1 MTTAVCELCGLP
13 LRYGAV
19 SHRINDA
26 SLEFCCHGCRM
37 VYTMLLESTEVDDP
51 ARFRETDL
59 YRQCVA
65 AGVIPASEAD
75 LRRLREREKQAPHAT
90 GIPVKSEDTAPDLS
104 GTLSLDLIVD
114 GMWCTACAW
123 VIEAA
128 LSRLGGVQEATC
140 HFSTDRLHCRYRPNR
155 LAPDQIRKAVARL
168 GYGTREPDTG
178 DAARHAQR
186 RELIRLTITA
196 LLSANV
202 MMLSWALYAG
212 FFTTLSSDAVSKIS
226 LPIVAM
232 AAIVFIY
239 GGGPMLR
246 KAWFGLVHRAPG
258 METLVGM
265 AAGCA
270 FGYSL
275 FNWLTGSIHLY
286 FDTAS
291 MLITLVLLGK
301 VLEQQAKGRVRRDL
315 DRFFALQPAK
325 VRLITDRWATGRYVA
340 IGQLAPGD
348 RFAVEADEIVPADGR
363 VESGTASLD
372 ESSLTGEPRP
382 VTVKVGDPVKSGARL
397 LHGRVVARAEKVGG
411 DTILG
416 RMIAIMTRSLEQKS
430 AYEGRTDRMLKWFV
444 PLILTLAGGTGLF
457 CFLSGGTIN
466 QAMVR
471 AVTVM
476 VISCPCALGV
486 AIPMARL
493 AGISLAGRMGIL
505 VREIEAFER
514 ADTVDTLV
522 FDKTGT
528 LTHGRWQLCGI
539 DCQPG
544 HDPATITAWAAGL
557 ERGSDHEIARSISTY
572 ARLQSIAA
580 AEVADITIHPD
591 GIQGRLDE
599 FNLRI
604 GKRGF
609 ARGPATV
616 PDETGD
622 GSDGT
627 LTSRV
632 FLSVDN
638 RPAATLIFGDAVR
651 PSVPAMV
658 DRLRQAAVDLH
669 LVSGDDDAATG
680 AVAEALGLSRAR
692 GGLLPA
698 DKADYIDRLNAR
710 GRQVAMVGDGVNDAA
725 AMVRAALSVAVHSG
739 AGLAKEAAHITL
751 MRGDPAQLLDF
762 FPLSRR
768 VNRKVD
774 QNLWCAWIYNLI
786 SIPVAMSGLLT
797 PLVAATAM
805 LLSSL
810 TVIGNTLLLV
820 RRG

>member
-1 MTTAVCELCGLP
+1 MMPANCDLCGLS

-19 SHRINDA
+19 SHRINDV
-26 SLEFCCHGCRM
+26 SLKFCCQGCRM
-37 VYTMLLESTEVDDP
+37 VYTMLLESTGENDP
-51 ARFRETDL
+51 ARFKKTDL

-65 AGVIPASEAD
+65 SGVIPAGEDD
-75 LRRLREREKQAPHAT
+75 LRRIHGEQAQAPR
-90 GIPVKSEDTAPDLS
+90 PSPAPAQRETSAQDLS
-104 GTLSLDLIVD
+104 GTLALDLAID

-123 VIEAA
+123 VIEKAV
-128 LSRLGGVQEATC
+128 SRLAGVTEAAC
-140 HFSTDRLHCRYRPNR
+140 HFSTDRLRCRYRPDR
-155 LAPDQIRKAVARL
+155 VAPDQIRKAVTRL
-168 GYGTREPDTG
+168 GYGIRESDAN
-178 DAARHAQR
+178 DAARR
-186 RELIRLTITA
+186 RELIRLVISA

-212 FFTTLSSDAVSKIS
+212 FFTTLSTEAVSKIS

-232 AAIVFIY
+232 AAVVFVY
-239 GGGPMLR
+239 GGGPILR

-270 FGYSL
+270 FVYSL

-286 FDTAS
+286 FDTAC

-301 VLEQQAKGRVRRDL
+301 VLEQQARGRVRRDL
-315 DRFFALQPAK
+315 DCFFALQPAK
-325 VRLITDRWATGRYVA
+325 VRLITNRWPAGRYVA

-348 RFAVEADEIVPADGR
+348 RFSVGAGEIVPADGR
-363 VESGTASLD
+363 VESGTATLD

-382 VTVKVGDPVKSGARL
+382 AAVSTGDLVKNGTRVMD
-397 LHGRVVARAEKVGG
+397 GRVVATAEKIG
-411 DTILG
+411 DDTVLG
-416 RMIAIMTRSLEQKS
+416 RMIAIMALSLEQKS
-430 AYEGRTDRMLKWFV
+430 GFQGQTDRMLRWFV
-444 PLILTLAGGTGLF
+444 PTVLALAGGTGLF
-457 CFLSGGTIN
+457 WVMAGLPGN
-466 QAMVR
+466 QAVVR

-493 AGISLAGRMGIL
+493 AGVSLAGRRGIL

-514 ADTVDTLV
+514 ADAIDTLV

-544 HDPATITAWAAGL
+544 HDPATIAAWAAGL
-557 ERGSDHEIARSISTY
+557 ERGSDHEIARSILAY
-572 ARLQSIAA
+572 ARVQGIAA
-580 AEVADITIHPD
+580 AEITDISVHPD

-599 FNLRI
+599 ATLRI

-609 ARGPATV
+609 APGPATFS
-616 PDETGD
+616 DRAGE

-632 FLSVDN
+632 FLSADN
-638 RPAATLIFGDAVR
+638 RPAATLIFGDAIR

-658 DRLRQAAVDLH
+658 DRLKQAGVNLH
-669 LVSGDDDAATG
+669 LISGDDDAATG
-680 AVAEALGLSRAR
+680 AVAETLGLTRAR

-698 DKADYIDRLNAR
+698 DKADYIDRLNAQ

-725 AMVRAALSVAVHSG
+725 AMVRAALAVAVHSG

-751 MRGDPAQLLDF
+751 MRGDPSQLLDF
-762 FPLSRR
+762 LPLSRQ
-768 VNRKVD
+768 VNRKVM
-774 QNLWCAWIYNLI
+774 QNLWCAWAYNLI
-786 SIPVAMSGLLT
+786 GIPVAMSGLLT

-820 RRG
+820 KRD